1 MAAMLGLSHRTVR
14 EFMHDGRLTR
24 TRFKL
29 RPVSID
35 SVQAFLD
42 AGGLTDPVHEGRI
55 GAAEAATILDLSSR
69 HVNALANEGRLP
81 GTRDRLHRW
90 WFRPEQIR
98 MIARA
103 REAQRRRD
111 LFED

>member
-1 MAAMLGLSHRTVR
+1 MAAMLGLSHWTVR

-42 AGGLTDPVHEGRI
+42 AGGLTDPVHEG
-55 GAAEAATILDLSSR
+55 GS
-69 HVNALANEGRLP
+69 GRPTRRP
-81 GTRDRLHRW
+81 GT
-90 WFRPEQIR
+90 
-98 MIARA
+98 
-103 REAQRRRD
+103 
-111 LFED
+111 